1 MKKIFIDFICANPVQ
16 SASICVKNLLE
27 SLFSISK
34 QALRNLTN
42 LFYRMKLFTELYT
55 ELEQTNKTNEK
66 VEALRFYFERAD
78 ARDAAWALYFLSGRK
93 PRQIVPSKKL
103 REWAIEISE
112 IPEWLYEESRDTV
125 GDGAE
130 TIALLL
136 PYNSSTNDTPLYVL
150 VEKRLLP
157 LRGADEA
164 IQYEEVLS
172 SWQSM
177 DYSQRLVYNKLISG
191 SFRVGVSQ
199 LLVIRALSQI
209 NDVPTDIIAQRL
221 MGDWQPT
228 AEFYEKVVSA
238 EMDADEKPIA
248 RPFPFHLAHQIDFP
262 LEKLGEIKDWQ
273 AEWKWDGIRVQVIKR
288 ENQVFLWSRGED
300 LITGRFPE
308 IAEAAAFLPNGT
320 ILDGEILPWRED
332 SVLPFTELQ
341 RRIGR
346 KNVSAKMM
354 AEVPVIVQ
362 VYDVLEFENEDIRVE
377 EFEKRRKILKKVI
390 KNLADRAKEIFRIT
404 DSVTAKS
411 WEQLIEKREA
421 SRSLKVEGLMLKKL
435 DSPYRVGRHRGD
447 WWKWKI
453 DPFTIDAVLLYAQ
466 KGSGKRANLFTDYT
480 FAVWKDSELVPFAK
494 AYSGLTDKEI
504 RRVDKFVRENTKE
517 TFGPVRSVAPKLV
530 FELAFEAIQKS
541 SRHKSGV
548 AVRFPR
554 ILRWR
559 DDKTIEEADSLD
571 AIHRL
576 LESYE
581 DAGKK

>member
-1 MKKIFIDFICANPVQ
+1 
-16 SASICVKNLLE
+16 
-27 SLFSISK
+27 
-34 QALRNLTN
+34 
-42 LFYRMKLFTELYT
+42 MKLFTELYT

-66 VEALRFYFERAD
+66 VGALKFYFERAD

-103 REWAIEISE
+103 REWAIEISK

-136 PYNSSTNDTPLYVL
+136 PNNSSTDDTPLHVL
-150 VEKRLLP
+150 VEKRLLS
-157 LRGADEA
+157 LRGVEEA
-164 IQYEEVLS
+164 IQHEEVLS
-172 SWQSM
+172 SWQAM
-177 DYSQRLVYNKLISG
+177 NYSQRLVYNKLISG

-199 LLVIRALSQI
+199 LLVTRALSQV
-209 NDVPTDIIAQRL
+209 NDVPTDIIAHRL

-228 AEFYEKVVSA
+228 PEFYEKVVSI
-238 EMDADEKPIA
+238 EMDADERPIA
-248 RPFPFHLAHQIDFP
+248 RPFPFHMAHQIDFT

-300 LITGRFPE
+300 LITERFPE
-308 IAEAAAFLPNGT
+308 IAAAAAFLPNGT
-320 ILDGEILPWRED
+320 VFDGEILPWRED

-341 RRIGR
+341 KRIGR
-346 KNVSAKMM
+346 KNVSAKML

-362 VYDVLEFENEDIRVE
+362 VYDLLEFENEDIRAD
-377 EFEKRRKILKKVI
+377 EFEKRRKILERIVE
-390 KNLADRAKEIFRIT
+390 NLDEKPKAIFRIT
-404 DSVTAKS
+404 DSVSATS
-411 WEQLIEKREA
+411 WEQLTEKREN

-480 FAVWKDSELVPFAK
+480 FAVWKEGELVPFAK

-504 RRVDKFVRENTKE
+504 RQVDKFVRENTKE

-559 DDKTIEEADSLD
+559 DDKKIEDADSLETIY
-571 AIHRL
+571 AL

-581 DAGKK
+581 DEGKK

>member
-1 MKKIFIDFICANPVQ
+1 
-16 SASICVKNLLE
+16 
-27 SLFSISK
+27 
-34 QALRNLTN
+34 
-42 LFYRMKLFTELYT
+42 MKLFTELYT
-55 ELEQTNKTNEK
+55 ELDQTNKTNEK
-66 VEALRFYFERAD
+66 VEALKFYFERAD
-78 ARDAAWALYFLSGRK
+78 SRDAAWALYFLSGRK

-112 IPEWLYEESRDTV
+112 VPEWLYEESRDTV

-130 TIALLL
+130 TMALLL
-136 PYNSSTNDTPLYVL
+136 PFNSSSDETPLHIL
-150 VEKRLLP
+150 VEKRLIP
-157 LRGADEA
+157 LRGADETV
-164 IQYEEVLS
+164 QYEEVLS
-172 SWQSM
+172 SWQGM

-199 LLVIRALSQI
+199 LLVTRALAQL
-209 NDVPTDIIAQRL
+209 NDIPTDIIAQRL
-221 MGDWQPT
+221 MGNWEAT
-228 AEFYEKVVSA
+228 AEFYEKVVSS

-248 RPFPFHLAHQIDFP
+248 RPYPFHLAHQIDFS

-273 AEWKWDGIRVQVIKR
+273 AEWKWDGIRVQIIKR

-300 LITGRFPE
+300 LITERFPE
-308 IAEAAAFLPNGT
+308 IAEAATFLPNGT
-320 ILDGEILPWRED
+320 VLDGEILPWRED

-346 KNVSAKMM
+346 KNVSAKML

-362 VYDVLEFENEDIRVE
+362 VYDSLEFENEDIRAD
-377 EFEKRRKILKKVI
+377 EFKKRRRNLERIFENLDVEAKRIL
-390 KNLADRAKEIFRIT
+390 RIT
-404 DSVTAKS
+404 DSVSAES
-411 WEQLIEKREA
+411 WEQLAEKREN

-466 KGSGKRANLFTDYT
+466 KGTGKRANLFTDYT
-480 FAVWKDSELVPFAK
+480 FAVWKQGELVPFAK

-504 RRVDKFVRENTKE
+504 RKVDKFVRENTKE
-517 TFGPVRSVAPKLV
+517 TFGPVRSVTPKLV

-541 SRHKSGV
+541 GRHKSGV

-559 DDKTIEEADSLD
+559 DDKTIEEADSLET
-571 AIHRL
+571 IHAL

-581 DAGKK
+581 AEGKQ